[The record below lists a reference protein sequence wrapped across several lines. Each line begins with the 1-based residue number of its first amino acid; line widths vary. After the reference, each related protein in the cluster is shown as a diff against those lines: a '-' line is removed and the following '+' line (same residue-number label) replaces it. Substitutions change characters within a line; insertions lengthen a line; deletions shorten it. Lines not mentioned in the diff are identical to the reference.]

1 MQRINDNH
9 ERFAS
14 KVARK
19 MKSDPNPDPNP
30 NPNPNPNQVARK
42 MKSEQEYYDAR
53 YGFDGE
59 TAEAPKN

>member
-59 TAEAPKN
+59 APKN